1 MKNAHRSQ
9 SIKAVM
15 ILLKT
20 QSLGVKFGGLLALD
34 NCNLALPEGGLY
46 GLIGPNGAGKT
57 TVFNLLSGFLNPT
70 QGTMAFAGHDLQG
83 LPPHA
88 RTLMGVARTFQNI
101 RLFEDL
107 SVLDNVLVGLH
118 CRRRTGW
125 WEGMLHS
132 PRYRREEREQR
143 RRAMALLE
151 EVGLRD
157 AAQERAGQLPY
168 GHQRRLEIARALAT
182 RPRLLLL
189 DEPAAGLNPQET
201 LELMDFLRDIW
212 ARHRLTLLVIE
223 HNLRLVMHLCEHLT
237 VLDHGLTIAT
247 GPPAKVQKNPQVIK
261 AYLGK

>member
-1 MKNAHRSQ
+1 
-9 SIKAVM
+9 M
-15 ILLKT
+15 ILLET
-20 QSLGVKFGGLLALD
+20 QSLGVRFGGLLALD
-34 NCNLALPEGGLY
+34 NYNLALPEGGLY

-57 TVFNLLSGFLNPT
+57 TVFNLLSGFLSPT
-70 QGTMAFAGHDLQG
+70 QGTMVFAGHDLHG

-88 RTLMGVARTFQNI
+88 RTRLGVARTFQNI

-125 WEGMLHS
+125 WEGLLHL
-132 PRYRREEREQR
+132 PRYRREEKEGR
-143 RRAMALLE
+143 RRALALLE
-151 EVGLRD
+151 EVDLKD

-201 LELMDFLRDIW
+201 LELMDFLRRIR
-212 ARHRLTLLVIE
+212 ALHRLTLLVIE

-237 VLDHGLTIAT
+237 VLDHGLTIAA
-247 GPPAKVQKNPQVIK
+247 GPPPEVQKNPRVIK